1 MRVFSLLEDSD
12 ILATGTEAGLELTAL
27 DPDLIELLIR
37 LLFTITKLIIGTSV
51 GVEHASANPVR
62 NRGAR
67 VQSAYMF
74 YFSKRQ

>member
-12 ILATGTEAGLELTAL
+12 ILATGTEAQLELTTL
-27 DPDLIELLIR
+27 DTDLIELLIR
-37 LLFTITKLIIGTSV
+37 LPFIITKMIIGTSV

-62 NRGAR
+62 KRGAR
-67 VQSAYMF
+67 VQSVYMF